1 MQTSSK
7 DRVINY
13 QTLISIL
20 WCLEC
25 TNCTSEMSTNLGG
38 RIMDISKYITN
49 KDIQLSNE
57 DLNLEKLEKDIR
69 KGYVLSEE
77 VESARNEA
85 LKEATSKYAELE
97 EKYNSLDKSY
107 NDLQAKHVEQTNT
120 IGGLKLQV
128 EMVNQGFGKDKFDE
142 ISKLRST
149 LYAEEKDDGKA
160 ISMIKEKFGAT
171 YFPQNNK
178 TVDVP
183 QETNFNTPPKQQAE
197 IKITRKT
204 GLRDLLRKN

>member
-1 MQTSSK
+1 
-7 DRVINY
+7 
-13 QTLISIL
+13 
-20 WCLEC
+20 
-25 TNCTSEMSTNLGG
+25 
-38 RIMDISKYITN
+38 MDISKYITN

-120 IGGLKLQV
+120 VGGLKLQV
-128 EMVNQGFGKDKFDE
+128 EMVNQGFGKDKFEE
-142 ISKLRST
+142 ISKLRNT
-149 LYAEEKDDGKA
+149 LYADEKDDGKA
-160 ISMIKEKFGAT
+160 ISMIKEKFAAT

-178 TVDVP
+178 QVDVP
-183 QETNFNTPPKQQAE
+183 QETNFNTPPKQQPE

-204 GLRDLLRKN
+204 GLRDLLKK

>member
-1 MQTSSK
+1 
-7 DRVINY
+7 
-13 QTLISIL
+13 
-20 WCLEC
+20 
-25 TNCTSEMSTNLGG
+25 
-38 RIMDISKYITN
+38 MDISKYITN

-120 IGGLKLQV
+120 VGGLKLQV
-128 EMVNQGFGKDKFDE
+128 EIVNQCFGKDKF
-142 ISKLRST
+142 
-149 LYAEEKDDGKA
+149 
-160 ISMIKEKFGAT
+160 
-171 YFPQNNK
+171 
-178 TVDVP
+178 
-183 QETNFNTPPKQQAE
+183 
-197 IKITRKT
+197 
-204 GLRDLLRKN
+204 